1 MSNQLDD
8 IMQKRALLLARIAGH
23 RELIA
28 AAATRLKMPLAVA
41 DQGFAVGRYLRSN
54 PLSLAGLAGIVT
66 LVAIKRRGMIAVAAG
81 ALRLWNFYKM
91 FKVVTTR
98 MTSRR

>member
-8 IMQKRALLLARIAGH
+8 IMQKRAVLLARIAGH

-28 AAATRLKMPLAVA
+28 AAGAQLKVPLAVA

-54 PLSLAGLAGIVT
+54 PLSLAGVAGIMT